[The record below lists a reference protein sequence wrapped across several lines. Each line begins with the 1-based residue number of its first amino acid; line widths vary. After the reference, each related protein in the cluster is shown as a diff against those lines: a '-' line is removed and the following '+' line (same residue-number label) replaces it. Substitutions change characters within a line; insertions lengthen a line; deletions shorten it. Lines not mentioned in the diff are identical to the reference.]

1 LIDHEMAYM
10 ADSLVPGAPASSTAG
25 RALRRLRLRHLQVL
39 HVLRD
44 VPTVHGAAQA
54 LSLSQPAVSK
64 MLQEIEEVCG
74 MRLFERTRRGVVA
87 TEAGALMTRYAT
99 AIVNDLHAA
108 GDRLAALDRAGGAL
122 LHVGSF
128 STMALLPLAIA
139 ELRREVPGV
148 IVRLHEMPPRAMVE
162 GLVAGEL
169 DCIVGALPPD
179 VLSEPGVDGL
189 KVEPIL
195 EDRLCVVCAPGHAL
209 SGERRVAWRDVVA
222 HDWVLPGRDAL
233 MRQALIGACLQH
245 GLRPPEP
252 VVESLS
258 ALTTRWLVRFDP
270 GLLGVM
276 RLHQASEEA
285 ALGLL
290 RVLPVAPQVPLPR
303 IALISRRDAALSR
316 GLVAEFGRAL
326 RAVRGSPALA
336 ATVPLKSR
344 SPRPAPRRR

>member
-1 LIDHEMAYM
+1 MEYM
-10 ADSLVPGAPASSTAG
+10 SAFLRPGAQLSPTAD

-44 VPTVHGAAQA
+44 APTVRAAA
-54 LSLSQPAVSK
+54 LSLNLSQPAVSK

-74 MRLFERTRRGVVA
+74 VRLFERTRRGVVA

-108 GDRLAALDRAGGAL
+108 GDRLAALDHAGGAL
-122 LHVGSF
+122 LHVGTF

-139 ELRREVPGV
+139 QLRRTVPGV
-148 IVRLHEMPPRAMVE
+148 IVRLHEMPPRAMIE
-162 GLVAGEL
+162 GLIAGEL

-179 VLSEPGVDGL
+179 VLSDPGVDGL

-195 EDRLCVVCAPGHAL
+195 DDRLCVVCAPGHAL
-209 SGERRVAWRDVVA
+209 AGARRLAWRDVVA
-222 HDWVLPGRDAL
+222 HDWVLPGREAL
-233 MRQALIGACLQH
+233 MRQALIAACVQH

-258 ALTTRWLVRFDP
+258 ALTARWLVRFDP

-285 ALGLL
+285 ALGLIRL
-290 RVLPVAPQVPLPR
+290 LPVLPQVSLPR

-316 GLVAEFGRAL
+316 GLVAQFGRSLRAL
-326 RAVRGSPALA
+326 RDHTALV
-336 ATVPLKSR
+336 TGPVLG
-344 SPRPAPRRR
+344 